1 MKLLVWLLLWSVSCA
16 LVRDSGNVKAG
27 SDINFNGHLIKF
39 KASGA
44 GATFRAVQVGIVL
57 IPVTESPR
65 MRDRESNISLSR
77 HDTSYSFGSRVLVR
91 FMCAPELS
99 AWCERTNQGRA
110 SSCQK
115 SEVPAKTAAVDQRSI
130 VLEGDFKQIVGAD
143 TTKFLEECTRK
154 LSSDGRDVKCVAV
167 RPGSIVVDIRG
178 STDALDAAVSEVKNA
193 GLKLPSFSK
202 LSFSK
207 LLLAETTKM
216 DTGNSGS
223 FGVCFDHA
231 EALGV
236 QSY

>member
-99 AWCERTNQGRA
+99 VWCERTNQGRA
-110 SSCQK
+110 SGCQNA
-115 SEVPAKTAAVDQRSI
+115 PAAALTIGPTTTTSKMLSRAAVDGGWSSYSACSKTCGGGTQTRSCTNPAPTNGGKAC
-130 VLEGDFKQIVGAD
+130 EGLSTQACNAQACPGA
-143 TTKFLEECTRK
+143 
-154 LSSDGRDVKCVAV
+154 
-167 RPGSIVVDIRG
+167 
-178 STDALDAAVSEVKNA
+178 A
-193 GLKLPSFSK
+193 G
-202 LSFSK
+202 
-207 LLLAETTKM
+207 
-216 DTGNSGS
+216 GGWR
-223 FGVCFDHA
+223 
-231 EALGV
+231 
-236 QSY
+236 